1 MSDLKVRVAISAD
14 FFTAFASIPRQ
25 RQNKVVNFIN
35 KFRNNPTSPGINY
48 EKILNAFDSNIRS
61 VRIDET
67 YRGIVL
73 KPKSSNVYLLLWVDH
88 HDDAYRWAV
97 RKKCIINSQ
106 TGSIQVFDVEEINES
121 TSFENGIR
129 ESEVLS
135 NNSTVVEDQNI
146 NSKEHIFKDISDEL
160 LIKVGVP
167 NEAIPIARKICSLS
181 DLDKNINLL
190 PPDAYEAL
198 YFLAEGYSVEEVL
211 EEFAKK
217 DQKEVDTQ
225 DFAAALSNINTKQ
238 KFIVLDGE
246 DGQDELKEILS
257 APLEKWR
264 VFLHPTQRKIVEK
277 NFNGAVRVLG
287 GAGTGKTVVAMH
299 RAKWLA
305 ENMLNKSNEK
315 ILFTTFTRN
324 LAEDIKSNLR
334 KICTPEIMKKIDV
347 VNIDAWVI
355 DFLRKHNY
363 NYKVVYGK
371 ELEDLWSRALTVASS
386 DIQVPEE
393 FYKEEWEKVVI
404 PNDITTKGE
413 YIKVARLGRGIRLDR
428 KARLQVWK
436 VFEEFRTLMNENS
449 VRDADTAMME
459 ARLLLKNYGNILP
472 YKTVIVDESQDLGM
486 QSFKLIRQIAGE
498 EHPNDIFIVGDT
510 HQRIYSNKVVLSKC
524 GINIRGRSHRLKINY
539 RTTEETRAWAFNL
552 LNGIK
557 FDDLDTGVEDNK
569 GYKSLLHGPK
579 PEVLNFKY
587 IDEEVDYIGSKIKE
601 LNDNGIDLNSI
612 CLVARTD
619 RQLESYRELLR
630 DKMIKTYKIHRKEAE
645 DRENKSIRVAT
656 MHRVKGL
663 EFDYVFLAGVNDEV
677 VPFKPLIESSSDN
690 SVKKQRII
698 AERSLLYVAATRA
711 KKEVFV
717 SSYGNESEFLKS

>member
-48 EKILNAFDSNIRS
+48 EKVINAFDPNIRS
-61 VRIDET
+61 VRIDDT

-73 KPKSSNVYLLLWVDH
+73 KPKNSNVYLLLWVDH
-88 HDDAYRWAV
+88 HDDAYKWAV

-106 TGSIQVFDVEEINES
+106 TGSIQVFDVEESTEGIQHNE
-121 TSFENGIR
+121 
-129 ESEVLS
+129 
-135 NNSTVVEDQNI
+135 VVNQNRVDDI
-146 NSKEHIFKDISDEL
+146 EPQQVKVKGPIFKGISDGI

-167 NEAIPIARKICSLS
+167 EETLATVRKIYSVS

-198 YFLAEGYSVEEVL
+198 YFLAEGYSLEEVL
-211 EEFAKK
+211 EEFGKK
-217 DQKEVDTQ
+217 DEEEVDTE
-225 DFAAALSNINTKQ
+225 DFEAALNNINTQQ
-238 KFIVLDGE
+238 KFIVLDDE
-246 DGQDELKEILS
+246 DGQEELKEILA

-277 NFNGAVRVLG
+277 NFNGPARVLG

-305 ENMLNKSNEK
+305 ENVFNNSNDK

-334 KICTPEIMKKIDV
+334 KICSPEIMKRIDV
-347 VNIDAWVI
+347 VNIDAWII

-363 NYKVVYGK
+363 NYKVIYGK
-371 ELEDLWSRALTVASS
+371 ELEKLWERALTMASS
-386 DIQVPEE
+386 EVKVPES

-404 PNDITTKGE
+404 PNDVTTKSE

-428 KARLQVWK
+428 KARILVWN
-436 VFEEFRTLMNENS
+436 VLEEFKTLMNEAG

-459 ARLLLKNYGNILP
+459 ARILLQSYGKILP
-472 YKTVIVDESQDLGM
+472 YKSVIVDESQDLGM
-486 QSFKLIRQIAGE
+486 QAFKLIRQIVGE
-498 EHPNDIFIVGDT
+498 EHKNDIFIVGDT

-569 GYKSLLHGPK
+569 GYKSLVHGPN
-579 PEVLNFKY
+579 PEVVNFKN
-587 IDEEVDYIGSKIKE
+587 INEEVDYIAKNVKE
-601 LNDNGIDLNSI
+601 LEDQGIELNNI

-619 RQLESYRELLR
+619 KQLDMYKELLR
-630 DKMIKTYKIHRKEAE
+630 DRMIKSYKIHRKEAE
-645 DRENKSIRVAT
+645 DRQNKIIRVAT

-663 EFDYVFLAGVNDEV
+663 EFDYVFLVGVNDGV
-677 VPFKPLIESSSDN
+677 APLRSFVESASDN
-690 SVKKQRII
+690 VIKNQRII

-711 KKEVFV
+711 KKSVFV
-717 SSYGNESEFLKS
+717 SSYGKESEFLN

>member
-14 FFTAFASIPRQ
+14 FFTAFAAIPRQ

-48 EKILNAFDSNIRS
+48 EKIVNAFDSNIRS

-106 TGSIQVFDVEEINES
+106 TGSIQVFDVEENNES
-121 TSFENGIR
+121 VPSKNVIR
-129 ESEVLS
+129 ESEVKS
-135 NNSTVVEDQNI
+135 NNTTVGEAQNI
-146 NSKEHIFKDISDEL
+146 SSEDPIFKNISDEL
-160 LIKVGVP
+160 LIKIGVP
-167 NEAIPIARKICSLS
+167 DEALSIARKICSLS

-198 YFLAEGYSVEEVL
+198 YFLAEGYSIDEVL
-211 EEFAKK
+211 DEFARN
-217 DQKEVDTQ
+217 DEEVDTE
-225 DFAAALSNINTKQ
+225 DFAAALSNINTQQ
-238 KFIVLDGE
+238 KFIVLDDE
-246 DGQDELKEILS
+246 DGENELKEILS

-277 NFNGAVRVLG
+277 SFNGAVRVLG

-305 ENMLNKSNEK
+305 ENILNKSNEK

-355 DFLRKHNY
+355 DFLKKHNY

-371 ELEDLWSRALTVASS
+371 ELEEIWARALTIASS
-386 DIQVPEE
+386 KIQVPEA

-404 PNDITTKGE
+404 PNDITTKDE

-428 KARLQVWK
+428 KARLLVWK
-436 VFEEFRTLMNENS
+436 VFEEFKTLMNENS
-449 VRDADTAMME
+449 VRDVDTAMME

-524 GINIRGRSHRLKINY
+524 GINIKGRSHRLKINY
-539 RTTEETRAWAFNL
+539 RTTEETRTWAFNL

-579 PEVLNFKY
+579 PEVLNFKC
-587 IDEEVDYIGSKIKE
+587 IDEEVNYIASKIKE
-601 LNDNGIDLNSI
+601 LNNNGIDLNNI

-663 EFDYVFLAGVNDEV
+663 EFDYVFLVGVNDGII
-677 VPFKPLIESSSDN
+677 PFKPLIESSSDN

-717 SSYGNESEFLKS
+717 SSYGKESEFLKS

>member
-14 FFTAFASIPRQ
+14 FFTAFAAIPRQ

-48 EKILNAFDSNIRS
+48 EKIVNAFDSNIRS

-106 TGSIQVFDVEEINES
+106 TGSIQVFDVEENNES
-121 TSFENGIR
+121 VPSKNVIR
-129 ESEVLS
+129 ESEVKS
-135 NNSTVVEDQNI
+135 NNTTVGEAQNI
-146 NSKEHIFKDISDEL
+146 SSEDPIFKNISDEL
-160 LIKVGVP
+160 LIKIGVP
-167 NEAIPIARKICSLS
+167 DEALSIARKICSLS

-198 YFLAEGYSVEEVL
+198 YFLAEGYSIDEVL
-211 EEFAKK
+211 DEFARN
-217 DQKEVDTQ
+217 DEEVDTE
-225 DFAAALSNINTKQ
+225 DFAAALSNINTQQ
-238 KFIVLDGE
+238 KFIVLDDE
-246 DGQDELKEILS
+246 DGENELKEILS

-277 NFNGAVRVLG
+277 SFNGAVRVLG

-305 ENMLNKSNEK
+305 ENILNKSNEK

-355 DFLRKHNY
+355 DFLKKHNY

-371 ELEDLWSRALTVASS
+371 ELEEIWERALTIASS
-386 DIQVPEE
+386 EIQVPEA

-404 PNDITTKGE
+404 PNDITTKDE
-413 YIKVARLGRGIRLDR
+413 YIKVAKLGRGIRLDR
-428 KARLQVWK
+428 KARLLVWK
-436 VFEEFRTLMNENS
+436 VFEEFKTLMNENS
-449 VRDADTAMME
+449 VRDVDTAMME

-524 GINIRGRSHRLKINY
+524 GINIKGRSHRLKINY
-539 RTTEETRAWAFNL
+539 RTTEETRTWAFNL

-579 PEVLNFKY
+579 PEVLNFKC
-587 IDEEVDYIGSKIKE
+587 IDEEVNYIASKIKE
-601 LNDNGIDLNSI
+601 LNNNGIDLNNI

-663 EFDYVFLAGVNDEV
+663 EFDYVFLVGVNDGII
-677 VPFKPLIESSSDN
+677 PFKPLIESSSDN

-717 SSYGNESEFLKS
+717 SSYGKESEFLKS

>member
-14 FFTAFASIPRQ
+14 FFTAFAAIPRQ

-48 EKILNAFDSNIRS
+48 EKIVNAFDSNIRS

-106 TGSIQVFDVEEINES
+106 TGSIQVFDVEENNES
-121 TSFENGIR
+121 VPSKNVIR
-129 ESEVLS
+129 ESEVKS
-135 NNSTVVEDQNI
+135 NNTTVGEAQNI
-146 NSKEHIFKDISDEL
+146 SSEDPIFKNISDEL
-160 LIKVGVP
+160 LIKIGVP
-167 NEAIPIARKICSLS
+167 DEALSIARKICSLS

-198 YFLAEGYSVEEVL
+198 YFLAEGYSIDEVL
-211 EEFAKK
+211 DEFARN
-217 DQKEVDTQ
+217 DEEVDTE
-225 DFAAALSNINTKQ
+225 DFAAALSNINTQQ
-238 KFIVLDGE
+238 KFIVLDDE
-246 DGQDELKEILS
+246 DGENELKEILS

-277 NFNGAVRVLG
+277 SFNGAVRVLG

-305 ENMLNKSNEK
+305 ENILNKSNEK

-355 DFLRKHNY
+355 DFLKKHNY

-371 ELEDLWSRALTVASS
+371 ELEEIWARALTIASS
-386 DIQVPEE
+386 KIQVPEA

-404 PNDITTKGE
+404 PNDITTKDE

-428 KARLQVWK
+428 KARLLVWK
-436 VFEEFRTLMNENS
+436 VFEEFKTLMNENS
-449 VRDADTAMME
+449 VRDVDTAMME

-524 GINIRGRSHRLKINY
+524 GINIKGRSHRLKINY
-539 RTTEETRAWAFNL
+539 RTTEETRTWAFNL

-587 IDEEVDYIGSKIKE
+587 IDEEVNYIASKIKE
-601 LNDNGIDLNSI
+601 LNNNGIDLNNI

-663 EFDYVFLAGVNDEV
+663 EFDYVFLVGVNDGII
-677 VPFKPLIESSSDN
+677 PFKPLIESSSDN

-717 SSYGNESEFLKS
+717 SSYGKESEFLKS

>member
-1 MSDLKVRVAISAD
+1 MGDRL
-14 FFTAFASIPRQ
+14 
-25 RQNKVVNFIN
+25 
-35 KFRNNPTSPGINY
+35 
-48 EKILNAFDSNIRS
+48 
-61 VRIDET
+61 
-67 YRGIVL
+67 
-73 KPKSSNVYLLLWVDH
+73 
-88 HDDAYRWAV
+88 
-97 RKKCIINSQ
+97 
-106 TGSIQVFDVEEINES
+106 
-121 TSFENGIR
+121 
-129 ESEVLS
+129 
-135 NNSTVVEDQNI
+135 
-146 NSKEHIFKDISDEL
+146 FK
-160 LIKVGVP
+160 
-167 NEAIPIARKICSLS
+167 
-181 DLDKNINLL
+181 
-190 PPDAYEAL
+190 
-198 YFLAEGYSVEEVL
+198 
-211 EEFAKK
+211 
-217 DQKEVDTQ
+217 
-225 DFAAALSNINTKQ
+225 
-238 KFIVLDGE
+238 
-246 DGQDELKEILS
+246 
-257 APLEKWR
+257 
-264 VFLHPTQRKIVEK
+264 
-277 NFNGAVRVLG
+277 
-287 GAGTGKTVVAMH
+287 
-299 RAKWLA
+299 
-305 ENMLNKSNEK
+305 
-315 ILFTTFTRN
+315 
-324 LAEDIKSNLR
+324 
-334 KICTPEIMKKIDV
+334 
-347 VNIDAWVI
+347 
-355 DFLRKHNY
+355 KHNY

-371 ELEDLWSRALTVASS
+371 ELEEIWERALTIASS
-386 DIQVPEE
+386 EIQVPEA

-404 PNDITTKGE
+404 PNDITTKDE

-428 KARLQVWK
+428 KARLLVWK
-436 VFEEFRTLMNENS
+436 VFEEFKTLMNENS
-449 VRDADTAMME
+449 VRDVDTAMME

-524 GINIRGRSHRLKINY
+524 GINIKGRSHRLKINY

-587 IDEEVDYIGSKIKE
+587 IDEEVNYIASKIKE
-601 LNDNGIDLNSI
+601 LNNNGIDLNNI

-663 EFDYVFLAGVNDEV
+663 EFDYVFLVGVNDGII
-677 VPFKPLIESSSDN
+677 PFKPLIESSSDN

-717 SSYGNESEFLKS
+717 SSYGKESEFLKC

>member
-14 FFTAFASIPRQ
+14 FFTAFAAIPRQ

-48 EKILNAFDSNIRS
+48 EKIVNAFDSNIRS

-106 TGSIQVFDVEEINES
+106 TGSIQVFDVEENNES
-121 TSFENGIR
+121 VPSKNVIR
-129 ESEVLS
+129 ESEVKS
-135 NNSTVVEDQNI
+135 NNTTVGEAQNI
-146 NSKEHIFKDISDEL
+146 SSEDPIFKNISDEL
-160 LIKVGVP
+160 LIKIGVP
-167 NEAIPIARKICSLS
+167 DEALSIARKICSLS

-198 YFLAEGYSVEEVL
+198 YFLAEGYSIDEVL
-211 EEFAKK
+211 DEFARN
-217 DQKEVDTQ
+217 DEEVDTE
-225 DFAAALSNINTKQ
+225 DFAAALSNINTQQ
-238 KFIVLDGE
+238 KFIVLDDE
-246 DGQDELKEILS
+246 DGENELKEILS

-277 NFNGAVRVLG
+277 SFNGSVRVLG

-305 ENMLNKSNEK
+305 ENILNKSNEK

-347 VNIDAWVI
+347 VNSDAWVI
-355 DFLRKHNY
+355 DFLKKHNY

-371 ELEDLWSRALTVASS
+371 ELEEIWERALTIASS
-386 DIQVPEE
+386 EIQVPEA

-404 PNDITTKGE
+404 PNDITTKDE

-428 KARLQVWK
+428 KARLLVWK
-436 VFEEFRTLMNENS
+436 VFEEFKTLMNENS
-449 VRDADTAMME
+449 VRDVDTAMME

-524 GINIRGRSHRLKINY
+524 GINIKGRSHRLKINY
-539 RTTEETRAWAFNL
+539 RTTEETRTWAFNL

-579 PEVLNFKY
+579 PEVLNFKC
-587 IDEEVDYIGSKIKE
+587 IDEEVNYIASKIKE
-601 LNDNGIDLNSI
+601 LNNNGIDLNNI

-663 EFDYVFLAGVNDEV
+663 EFDYVFLVGVNDGII
-677 VPFKPLIESSSDN
+677 PFKPLIESSSDN

-717 SSYGNESEFLKS
+717 SSYGKESEFLRY

>member
-48 EKILNAFDSNIRS
+48 EKVINAFDPNIRS
-61 VRIDET
+61 VRIDDT

-73 KPKSSNVYLLLWVDH
+73 KPKNSNVYLLLWVDH
-88 HDDAYRWAV
+88 HDDAYKWAV

-106 TGSIQVFDVEEINES
+106 TGSIQVFDVEESTEGIQHNE
-121 TSFENGIR
+121 
-129 ESEVLS
+129 
-135 NNSTVVEDQNI
+135 VVNQNRVDAI
-146 NSKEHIFKDISDEL
+146 EPQQVKVKGPIFKDISDGI

-167 NEAIPIARKICSLS
+167 EETLATVRKIYSVS

-198 YFLAEGYSVEEVL
+198 YFLAEGYSLEEVL
-211 EEFAKK
+211 EEFGKK
-217 DQKEVDTQ
+217 DEEEVDTE
-225 DFAAALSNINTKQ
+225 DFEAALNNINTQQ
-238 KFIVLDGE
+238 KFIVLDDE
-246 DGQDELKEILS
+246 DGQEELKEILA

-277 NFNGAVRVLG
+277 NFNGPARVLG

-305 ENMLNKSNEK
+305 ENVFNNSNDK

-334 KICTPEIMKKIDV
+334 KICSPEIMKRIDV
-347 VNIDAWVI
+347 VNIDAWII

-363 NYKVVYGK
+363 NYKVIYGK
-371 ELEDLWSRALTVASS
+371 ELEKLWERALTMASS
-386 DIQVPEE
+386 EVKVPES

-404 PNDITTKGE
+404 PNDVTTKGE

-428 KARLQVWK
+428 KARILVWN
-436 VFEEFRTLMNENS
+436 VLEEFKTLMNEAG

-459 ARLLLKNYGNILP
+459 ARILLQSYGKILP
-472 YKTVIVDESQDLGM
+472 YKSVIVDESQDLGM
-486 QSFKLIRQIAGE
+486 QAFKLIRQITGE
-498 EHPNDIFIVGDT
+498 EHKNDIFIVGDT

-557 FDDLDTGVEDNK
+557 FDDLDTGEEDNK
-569 GYKSLLHGPK
+569 GYKSLVHGPN
-579 PEVLNFKY
+579 PEVVNFKN
-587 IDEEVDYIGSKIKE
+587 INEEVDYIAKNVKE
-601 LNDNGIDLNSI
+601 LEDQGIELNNI

-619 RQLESYRELLR
+619 KQLDMYKELLR
-630 DKMIKTYKIHRKEAE
+630 DRMIKSYKIHRKEAE
-645 DRENKSIRVAT
+645 DRQNKIIRVAT

-663 EFDYVFLAGVNDEV
+663 EFDYVFLVGVNDGV
-677 VPFKPLIESSSDN
+677 APLRSFVESASDN
-690 SVKKQRII
+690 VIKNQRII

-711 KKEVFV
+711 KKAVFV
-717 SSYGNESEFLKS
+717 SSYGKESEFLN

>member
-48 EKILNAFDSNIRS
+48 EKVINAFDPNIRS
-61 VRIDET
+61 VRIDDT

-73 KPKSSNVYLLLWVDH
+73 KPKNSNVYLLLWVDH
-88 HDDAYRWAV
+88 HDDAYKWAV

-106 TGSIQVFDVEEINES
+106 TGSIQVFDVEESTEAIQHNE
-121 TSFENGIR
+121 
-129 ESEVLS
+129 
-135 NNSTVVEDQNI
+135 VVNKNKVDVIEPQQVEE
-146 NSKEHIFKDISDEL
+146 KGPVFKDISDEI

-167 NEAIPIARKICSLS
+167 EETLVTVRKICSAS

-198 YFLAEGYSVEEVL
+198 YFLSEGYSVEEVL
-211 EEFAKK
+211 EEFGKK
-217 DQKEVDTQ
+217 DEEEIDTE
-225 DFAAALSNINTKQ
+225 DFEAALNNINTQQ
-238 KFIVLDGE
+238 KFIVLDDE
-246 DGQDELKEILS
+246 DGQEELKEILA

-277 NFNGAVRVLG
+277 NFNGPARVLG

-305 ENMLNKSNEK
+305 ENVFNMSNDK

-334 KICTPEIMKKIDV
+334 KICSPEIMKRIDV
-347 VNIDAWVI
+347 VNIDAWII

-363 NYKVVYGK
+363 NYKVIYGK
-371 ELEDLWSRALTVASS
+371 ELEKLWERALTMASS
-386 DIQVPEE
+386 EVKVPES

-404 PNDITTKGE
+404 PNDVTTKSE

-428 KARLQVWK
+428 KARILVWN
-436 VFEEFRTLMNENS
+436 VFEEFKTLMNEAG

-459 ARLLLKNYGNILP
+459 ARILLQSYGKILP
-472 YKTVIVDESQDLGM
+472 YKSVIVDESQDLGM
-486 QSFKLIRQIAGE
+486 QAFKLIRQIAGE
-498 EHPNDIFIVGDT
+498 EHKNDIFIVGDT

-557 FDDLDTGVEDNK
+557 FDDLDNGEEDNK
-569 GYKSLLHGPK
+569 GYKSLVHGPA
-579 PEVLNFKY
+579 PQVVNFKN
-587 IDEEVDYIGSKIKE
+587 INEEVDYIAKNIKE
-601 LNDNGIDLNSI
+601 LEEQGIELNNI

-619 RQLESYRELLR
+619 RQLDMYKELLR
-630 DKMIKTYKIHRKEAE
+630 DRMIKSYKIHRKEAE
-645 DRENKSIRVAT
+645 DRQNKSIRVAT
-656 MHRVKGL
+656 MHRIKGL
-663 EFDYVFLAGVNDEV
+663 EFDYVFLVGANDGV
-677 VPFKPLIESSSDN
+677 VPLRSVIESASDN
-690 SVKKQRII
+690 VIKNQRII

-711 KKEVFV
+711 KKSVFV
-717 SSYGNESEFLKS
+717 SSYGKKSEFLN

>member
-14 FFTAFASIPRQ
+14 FFTAFAAIPRQ

-48 EKILNAFDSNIRS
+48 EKIVNAFDSNIRS

-106 TGSIQVFDVEEINES
+106 TGSIQVFDVEENNES
-121 TSFENGIR
+121 VPSKNVIR
-129 ESEVLS
+129 ESEVKS
-135 NNSTVVEDQNI
+135 NNTTVGESQNI
-146 NSKEHIFKDISDEL
+146 SSEDPIFKNISDEL
-160 LIKVGVP
+160 LIKIGVP
-167 NEAIPIARKICSLS
+167 DEALSIARKICSLS

-198 YFLAEGYSVEEVL
+198 YFLAEGYSIDEVL
-211 EEFAKK
+211 DEFARN
-217 DQKEVDTQ
+217 DEEVDTE
-225 DFAAALSNINTKQ
+225 DFAAALSNINTQQ
-238 KFIVLDGE
+238 KFIVLDDE
-246 DGQDELKEILS
+246 DGENELKEILS

-277 NFNGAVRVLG
+277 SFNGAVRVLG

-305 ENMLNKSNEK
+305 ENILNKSNEK

-355 DFLRKHNY
+355 DFLKKHNY

-371 ELEDLWSRALTVASS
+371 ELEEIWARALTIASS
-386 DIQVPEE
+386 EIQVPEA

-404 PNDITTKGE
+404 PNDITTKDE

-428 KARLQVWK
+428 KARLLVWK
-436 VFEEFRTLMNENS
+436 VFEEFKTLMNENS
-449 VRDADTAMME
+449 VRDVDTAMME

-524 GINIRGRSHRLKINY
+524 GINIKGRSHRLKINY
-539 RTTEETRAWAFNL
+539 RTTEETRTWAFNL

-579 PEVLNFKY
+579 PEVLNFKC
-587 IDEEVDYIGSKIKE
+587 IDEEVNYIASKIKE
-601 LNDNGIDLNSI
+601 LNNNGIDLNNI

-663 EFDYVFLAGVNDEV
+663 EFDYVFLVGVNDGII
-677 VPFKPLIESSSDN
+677 PFKPLIESSSDN

-717 SSYGNESEFLKS
+717 SSYGKESEFLRY

>member
-1 MSDLKVRVAISAD
+1 MSDFKIRVAISAD

-35 KFRNNPTSPGINY
+35 KFRNNPISPGINY
-48 EKILNAFDSNIRS
+48 EKVVNAFDPNIRS
-61 VRIDET
+61 VRIDDT

-73 KPKSSNVYLLLWVDH
+73 KPKSNNVYLLLWVDH

-106 TGSIQVFDVEEINES
+106 TGSIQVFDVEENPEVIQTNEDVVQNKV
-121 TSFENGIR
+121 E
-129 ESEVLS
+129 EVRPKQD
-135 NNSTVVEDQNI
+135 EP
-146 NSKEHIFKDISDEL
+146 KEPVFKEISDEI

-167 NEAIPIARKICSLS
+167 EETLPTVRNICRVS
-181 DLDKNINLL
+181 DLDENIKLL

-217 DQKEVDTQ
+217 DEEEVDTE
-225 DFAAALSNINTKQ
+225 DFAAALSNLNTQQ
-238 KFIVLDGE
+238 KFIVLDDE
-246 DGQDELKEILS
+246 DGQDELKEILA

-277 NFNGAVRVLG
+277 KFNGPARVLG

-305 ENMLNKSNEK
+305 ENVLNKTNDK

-363 NYKVVYGK
+363 NYKVIYGK
-371 ELEDLWSRALTVASS
+371 ELDNLWSRALTMASS
-386 DIQVPEE
+386 EVQVPEA

-404 PNDITTKGE
+404 PNDITTKSE

-428 KARLQVWK
+428 KARMLVWN
-436 VFEEFRTLMNENS
+436 VFEEFKTLMNES
-449 VRDADTAMME
+449 GVRDADTAMME
-459 ARLLLKNYGNILP
+459 ARLLLQNYGNILP
-472 YKTVIVDESQDLGM
+472 YKSVIVDESQDLGM
-486 QSFKLIRQIAGE
+486 QAFKLIRQIAGE
-498 EHPNDIFIVGDT
+498 EHTNDIFIVGDT

-539 RTTEETRAWAFNL
+539 RTTEETRSWAFNL

-569 GYKSLLHGPK
+569 GYKSLVHGPS
-579 PEVLNFKY
+579 PEVANFKN
-587 IDEEVDYIGSKIKE
+587 INEEVDYIAKNIKKLE
-601 LNDNGIDLNSI
+601 DNGIDLNDI

-619 RQLESYRELLR
+619 KQLDMYKELLR
-630 DKMIKTYKIHRKEAE
+630 DRIIKTYKIHRKEAE
-645 DRENKSIRVAT
+645 DRQNNSVRVAT

-663 EFDYVFLAGVNDEV
+663 EFDYVFLAGINDGI
-677 VPFKPLIESSSDN
+677 VPLRGFVESASDKVIKN
-690 SVKKQRII
+690 QRIV
-698 AERSLLYVAATRA
+698 AEKSLLYVAATRA
-711 KKEVFV
+711 KKAVFV
-717 SSYGNESEFLKS
+717 SSYGKESEFLN

>member
-48 EKILNAFDSNIRS
+48 EKVINAFDPNIRS
-61 VRIDET
+61 VRIDDT

-73 KPKSSNVYLLLWVDH
+73 KPKNSNVYLLLWVDH
-88 HDDAYRWAV
+88 HDDAYKWAV

-106 TGSIQVFDVEEINES
+106 TGSIQVFDVEESTEGIQHNE
-121 TSFENGIR
+121 
-129 ESEVLS
+129 
-135 NNSTVVEDQNI
+135 VVNQNRVDAI
-146 NSKEHIFKDISDEL
+146 EPQQVKVKGPTFKGISDGI

-167 NEAIPIARKICSLS
+167 EETLATVRKIYSVS

-198 YFLAEGYSVEEVL
+198 YFLAEGYSLEEVL
-211 EEFAKK
+211 EEFGKK
-217 DQKEVDTQ
+217 EEEEVDTE
-225 DFAAALSNINTKQ
+225 DFEAALNNINTQQ
-238 KFIVLDGE
+238 KFIVLDDE
-246 DGQDELKEILS
+246 DGQEELKEILA

-277 NFNGAVRVLG
+277 NFNGPARVLG

-305 ENMLNKSNEK
+305 ENVFNNSNDK

-334 KICTPEIMKKIDV
+334 KICSPEIMKRIDV
-347 VNIDAWVI
+347 VNIDAWII

-363 NYKVVYGK
+363 NYKVIYGK
-371 ELEDLWSRALTVASS
+371 ELEKLWERALTMASS
-386 DIQVPEE
+386 EVKVPES

-404 PNDITTKGE
+404 PNDVTTKSE

-428 KARLQVWK
+428 KARILVWN
-436 VFEEFRTLMNENS
+436 VLEEFKTLMNEAG
-449 VRDADTAMME
+449 VRDADTATME
-459 ARLLLKNYGNILP
+459 ARILLQSYGKILP
-472 YKTVIVDESQDLGM
+472 YKSVIVDESQDLGM
-486 QSFKLIRQIAGE
+486 QAFKLIRQILGE
-498 EHPNDIFIVGDT
+498 EHKNDIFIVGDT

-569 GYKSLLHGPK
+569 GYKSLVHGPN
-579 PEVLNFKY
+579 PEVVNFKN
-587 IDEEVDYIGSKIKE
+587 INEEVDYIAKNVKE
-601 LNDNGIDLNSI
+601 LEDQGIELNNI

-619 RQLESYRELLR
+619 KQLDMYKELLR
-630 DKMIKTYKIHRKEAE
+630 DRMIKSYKIHRKEAE
-645 DRENKSIRVAT
+645 DRQNKIIRVAT

-663 EFDYVFLAGVNDEV
+663 EFDYVFLVGVNDGV
-677 VPFKPLIESSSDN
+677 APLRSFVESASDN
-690 SVKKQRII
+690 VIKNQRII

-711 KKEVFV
+711 KKAVFV
-717 SSYGNESEFLKS
+717 SSYGKESKFFN

>member
-48 EKILNAFDSNIRS
+48 EKVINAFDPNIRS
-61 VRIDET
+61 VRIDDT

-73 KPKSSNVYLLLWVDH
+73 KPKNSNVYLLLWVDH
-88 HDDAYRWAV
+88 HDDAYKWAV
-97 RKKCIINSQ
+97 RKKCIINAQ
-106 TGSIQVFDVEEINES
+106 TGSIQVFDVEESTEAIQHNEVVNQNKVDVI
-121 TSFENGIR
+121 EPQQV
-129 ESEVLS
+129 EV
-135 NNSTVVEDQNI
+135 
-146 NSKEHIFKDISDEL
+146 KGPIFKDISDEI

-167 NEAIPIARKICSLS
+167 EETLATVRKICSAS

-211 EEFAKK
+211 EEFGKK
-217 DQKEVDTQ
+217 DEEEIDTE
-225 DFAAALSNINTKQ
+225 DFDAALNNINTQQ
-238 KFIVLDGE
+238 KFIVLDDE
-246 DGQDELKEILS
+246 DGQEELKEILA

-277 NFNGAVRVLG
+277 NFNGPARVLG

-305 ENMLNKSNEK
+305 ENVFNKSNEK

-334 KICTPEIMKKIDV
+334 KICSPEIMKRIDV
-347 VNIDAWVI
+347 VNIDAWII

-363 NYKVVYGK
+363 NYKVIYGK
-371 ELEDLWSRALTVASS
+371 ELEKLWERALTMASS
-386 DIQVPEE
+386 EVKVPES

-404 PNDITTKGE
+404 PNDVTTKSE

-428 KARLQVWK
+428 KARILVWN
-436 VFEEFRTLMNENS
+436 VFEEFKTLMNEAG

-459 ARLLLKNYGNILP
+459 ARILLQSYGKILP
-472 YKTVIVDESQDLGM
+472 YKSVIVDESQDLGM
-486 QSFKLIRQIAGE
+486 QAFKLIRQIAGE
-498 EHPNDIFIVGDT
+498 EHKNDIFIVGDT

-557 FDDLDTGVEDNK
+557 FDDLDNGEEDNK
-569 GYKSLLHGPK
+569 GYKSLVHGPA
-579 PEVLNFKY
+579 PQVVNFKN
-587 IDEEVDYIGSKIKE
+587 INEEVDYIAKNIKE
-601 LNDNGIDLNSI
+601 LEEQGIELNNI

-619 RQLESYRELLR
+619 RQLDMYKELLR
-630 DKMIKTYKIHRKEAE
+630 DRMIKSYKIHRKEAE
-645 DRENKSIRVAT
+645 DRQNKSIRVAT
-656 MHRVKGL
+656 MHRIKGL
-663 EFDYVFLAGVNDEV
+663 EFDYVFLVGANDGV
-677 VPFKPLIESSSDN
+677 VPLRSVIESASDN
-690 SVKKQRII
+690 VIKNQRII

-711 KKEVFV
+711 KKSVFV
-717 SSYGNESEFLKS
+717 SSYGKKSEFLN